1 MSTAAVD
8 FLAAAGT
15 QARADDAPR
24 RLAFGEH
31 AHKLTHNAFRYP
43 AKFHP
48 PVARALVEMVSRPGD
63 TVLDPFCGS
72 GTTLV
77 EALAA
82 GRNAVGTD
90 VDPLAAFVA
99 GAKVRRHLLPAV
111 DGATARL
118 GEALTRMSEADL
130 ALWGP
135 LTQDVPEADFQA
147 AAVELRPWIPD
158 LPRMEHWFRRRVVL
172 QLGAIRR
179 LAEASPD
186 ASAFTMLCFASII
199 RNASNADPVPVSGLE
214 VTSHM
219 RAKEEAGRAIDPYAL
234 MSGAMKRTSKAV
246 REFAAAS
253 GGGGARVSVAD
264 ARTLTGAVTGR
275 VDCVVTSP
283 PYLTAVDYYRRHTL
297 EMYWL
302 GLTGTSGDRLELLPR
317 YIGRDRVAAN
327 AVNLDAC
334 SRGATVARRWRPR
347 FGELK
352 PERHRAFVH
361 YCVGMSQALGRVTSL
376 LPDRGKAV
384 VVVGDVRFAGV
395 EVPMD
400 DLMVELAPDRLF
412 LADRLW
418 YPLVNRYMSYSR
430 KHEADIDSDHVL
442 VFQRCP

>member
-1 MSTAAVD
+1 MSTAAIDV
-8 FLAAAGT
+8 LAGPGSVAEHE
-15 QARADDAPR
+15 PR
-24 RLAFGEH
+24 RLEFGEQPG
-31 AHKLTHNAFRYP
+31 KLTHNVFRYP

-48 PVARALVEMVSRPGD
+48 PVARALVELASEPGD

-99 GAKVRRHLLPAV
+99 GAKVKRHDLRAV
-111 DGATARL
+111 DALADWLGDSLARM
-118 GEALTRMSEADL
+118 AEADV

-135 LTQDVPEADFQA
+135 LTDDISEADFRA
-147 AAVELRPWIPD
+147 AASELTLWIPS
-158 LPRMEHWFRRRVVL
+158 LPRIEHWFRRRAVL
-172 QLGAIRR
+172 QLAAIRR
-179 LAEASPD
+179 LAQGVPEATEF
-186 ASAFTMLCFASII
+186 ATLCFASTI

-219 RAKEEAGRAIDPYAL
+219 RAKEEAGRAIDPYGL
-234 MSGAMKRTSKAV
+234 MSVAIKRTAKAV

-253 GGGGARVSVAD
+253 EGGGARVSVAD
-264 ARTLTGAVTGR
+264 ARALTGAVTGR
-275 VDCVVTSP
+275 IDCVVTSP

-302 GLTGTSGDRLELLPR
+302 GLTGTSEERLELLPR
-317 YIGRDRVAAN
+317 YIGRDRVATT

-334 SRGATVARRWRPR
+334 NRGATVARRWRAR
-347 FGELK
+347 FGDLK

-361 YCVGMSQALGRVTSL
+361 YCVGMSQSLCRIASL
-376 LPDRGKAV
+376 LPERGRAV

-395 EVPMD
+395 KVPMD
-400 DLMVELAPDRLF
+400 DLMIALVPDRLSV
-412 LADRLW
+412 ADRLW

-442 VFQRCP
+442 VFQRRG